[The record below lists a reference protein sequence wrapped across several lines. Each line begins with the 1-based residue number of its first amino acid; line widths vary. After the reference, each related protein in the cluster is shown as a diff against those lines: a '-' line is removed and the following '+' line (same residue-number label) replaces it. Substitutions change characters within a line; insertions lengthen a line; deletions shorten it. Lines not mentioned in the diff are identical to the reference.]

1 LRSNGRAV
9 VTPIIATLSAAAGV
23 MVIGWFLV
31 SGRRLLSRRRLRRGE
46 IVLDRGDVRDDS
58 IYGDRVASDRQTRRV
73 AAESPQM
80 NEQISSRS
88 HESDHSETVDVTVPE
103 EADELVARAEPER
116 RELLEKARQEAETIV
131 KEAELKAGEALIAV
145 ERARGRL
152 EQELQEVQREEQELQ
167 EVQREKTLVAERQQ
181 KLSEF
186 LLKALEEVERASADG
201 SASIHDLAELRE
213 LRERLQSSE

>member
-1 LRSNGRAV
+1 

-31 SGRRLLSRRRLRRGE
+31 SGRRLLSRRRLRPDE
-46 IVLDRGDVRDDS
+46 TVLDRGDVRDDW
-58 IYGDRVASDRQTRRV
+58 IYGDRVSSDRQARRV
-73 AAESPQM
+73 AAKSPQT

-88 HESDHSETVDVTVPE
+88 HESDHSETVDVTVRE
-103 EADELVARAEPER
+103 LEAGELVERAERER
-116 RELLEKARQEAETIV
+116 RELLDKAWQEADSIV
-131 KEAELKAGEALIAV
+131 KEAELKAGEALVAV

-152 EQELQEVQREEQELQ
+152 EQELQEVA
-167 EVQREKTLVAERQQ
+167 REKTLVAERQQ

-213 LRERLQSSE
+213 LRERLHSSE

>member
-1 LRSNGRAV
+1 

-31 SGRRLLSRRRLRRGE
+31 SGRRLLSRRRLRPDE
-46 IVLDRGDVRDDS
+46 TVLDRGDVRDDW
-58 IYGDRVASDRQTRRV
+58 IYGDRVSSDRQARRV
-73 AAESPQM
+73 AAKSPQT

-88 HESDHSETVDVTVPE
+88 HESDHSETVDVTVRE
-103 EADELVARAEPER
+103 LEAGELVERAERER
-116 RELLEKARQEAETIV
+116 RELLDKAWQEADSIV

-152 EQELQEVQREEQELQ
+152 EQELQEVA
-167 EVQREKTLVAERQQ
+167 REKTLVAERQQ

-213 LRERLQSSE
+213 LRERLYSSE

>member
-1 LRSNGRAV
+1 

-31 SGRRLLSRRRLRRGE
+31 SGRRLLSRRRLRPNE
-46 IVLDRGDVRDDS
+46 TVLDRGDVRDDW
-58 IYGDRVASDRQTRRV
+58 IYGDRVSSDRQARRV
-73 AAESPQM
+73 AAESPET

-88 HESDHSETVDVTVPE
+88 HESDHSETADVTVREPE
-103 EADELVARAEPER
+103 AGELVERAERER
-116 RELLEKARQEAETIV
+116 QELLEKARQEAETIV

-152 EQELQEVQREEQELQ
+152 EHELQEVA
-167 EVQREKTLVAERQQ
+167 REKTLVAERQQ

-213 LRERLQSSE
+213 LRERLHRSE

>member
-9 VTPIIATLSAAAGV
+9 VTPIIATLSAAVGV

-31 SGRRLLSRRRLRRGE
+31 SGRRLLSRRRPRLDE
-46 IVLDRGDVRDDS
+46 TVLDRGDARDDW
-58 IYGDRVASDRQTRRV
+58 IYGDRVASDRQARRV

-88 HESDHSETVDVTVPE
+88 HGSDHSETADVTVRE
-103 EADELVARAEPER
+103 EAGELVARAERER
-116 RELLEKARQEAETIV
+116 RELLEKAWQEADAIV

-152 EQELQEVQREEQELQ
+152 EQELQEVA
-167 EVQREKTLVAERQQ
+167 REKTLVAERQE

-213 LRERLQSSE
+213 LRERLHSSE

>member
-31 SGRRLLSRRRLRRGE
+31 SGRRLLSRRRRRLDE
-46 IVLDRGDVRDDS
+46 TVLDRGDVRDDW
-58 IYGDRVASDRQTRRV
+58 IYGDRVVSDRQARRV

-80 NEQISSRS
+80 NEQISSRN
-88 HESDHSETVDVTVPE
+88 HESDHSETADVTVPE
-103 EADELVARAEPER
+103 EADELVARAERER
-116 RELLEKARQEAETIV
+116 RELLEKAWQEADAIV

-152 EQELQEVQREEQELQ
+152 EQELQEVA
-167 EVQREKTLVAERQQ
+167 REKTLVAERQQ

-213 LRERLQSSE
+213 LRERLYSSE

>member
-1 LRSNGRAV
+1 M
-9 VTPIIATLSAAAGV
+9 TPIIATLSAAAGV

-31 SGRRLLSRRRLRRGE
+31 SGRRLLSRRRPRHAE
-46 IVLDRGDVRDDS
+46 TVLDRRDARDDW
-58 IYGDRVASDRQTRRV
+58 IYGDRVASNRQARRV

-88 HESDHSETVDVTVPE
+88 HESDYSETADVTVRE
-103 EADELVARAEPER
+103 EAGELVERAERER
-116 RELLEKARQEAETIV
+116 RELLEKAWQEADAIV

-152 EQELQEVQREEQELQ
+152 EQELQEVA
-167 EVQREKTLVAERQQ
+167 REKTLVVERQQ

-213 LRERLQSSE
+213 LRERLSSE

>member
-31 SGRRLLSRRRLRRGE
+31 SGRRLLSRRRRRLDE
-46 IVLDRGDVRDDS
+46 TVLDRGDVRDDW
-58 IYGDRVASDRQTRRV
+58 IYGDRVSSDRQARRV
-73 AAESPQM
+73 AAKSPQT

-88 HESDHSETVDVTVPE
+88 HESDHSETVDVTVRE
-103 EADELVARAEPER
+103 LEAGELVERAERER
-116 RELLEKARQEAETIV
+116 RELLDKAWQEADSIV
-131 KEAELKAGEALIAV
+131 KEAELKAGEALVAV

-152 EQELQEVQREEQELQ
+152 EQELQEVA
-167 EVQREKTLVAERQQ
+167 REKTLVAERQQ

>member
-1 LRSNGRAV
+1 

-31 SGRRLLSRRRLRRGE
+31 SGRRLLSRRRLRPDE
-46 IVLDRGDVRDDS
+46 TVLDRGDVRDDW
-58 IYGDRVASDRQTRRV
+58 IYGDRVSSDRQARRV
-73 AAESPQM
+73 AAKSPQT

-88 HESDHSETVDVTVPE
+88 HESDHSETVDVTVRE
-103 EADELVARAEPER
+103 LEAGELVERAERER
-116 RELLEKARQEAETIV
+116 RELLDKAWQEADSIV
-131 KEAELKAGEALIAV
+131 KEAELKAGEALVAV

-152 EQELQEVQREEQELQ
+152 EQELQEVA
-167 EVQREKTLVAERQQ
+167 REKTLVAERQQ